1 MIEDMNEGFYGPR
14 DPMARHEAHFQI
26 SGFRSLH
33 DFQICLKPG
42 LNVLLGAN
50 GSGKT
55 NFIEF
60 LDFITNLVR
69 HNSATA
75 VSEAGG
81 VARVFS
87 QESLKKKIPRVTAR
101 IRGLADLEPFA
112 IQDVRKRYFKFEY
125 EVDIR
130 YSKFH
135 TSIYIA
141 NEKIKFRNLHTDE
154 HTLDADGAVGSLEIH
169 RKTPLVDDDP
179 RWTFGHYLVSNSSR
193 NPLRYVHAHR
203 MIGRSN
209 KRPEP
214 GEARLQLLS
223 QAPAVAPDES
233 ILSARIAFPAL
244 EAVRYALSRGRS
256 FNLNPQRARTPDDIS
271 KIPVIEA
278 DGAGLSSTIY
288 QMQQAK
294 RADFRPTPG
303 RRRFQK
309 DSLETII
316 AWTQIVIPDLK
327 DITATADPH
336 TGKYLVYLH
345 VGDESL
351 KIPLQSASDGTLKWL
366 AFVCLAVS
374 PGAEYTFEE
383 PENFLHPK
391 MQQYLISL
399 LRDSMDDDIPKRYI
413 ISTHSE
419 TIINQCHP
427 DELILFYFDGGKT
440 MCKNIENSE
449 AVIKQVNETG
459 FGLGHYYAQN
469 VLR

>member
-1 MIEDMNEGFYGPR
+1 MQEAIGEGFYGPQGPALSH
-14 DPMARHEAHFQI
+14 DAHYDI

-60 LDFITNLVR
+60 LDFITNLIR

-75 VSEAGG
+75 VSDAGG

-87 QESLKKKIPRVTAR
+87 QEALKRKIPRVTAR
-101 IRGLADLEPFA
+101 IQGLADLEPFMSGE
-112 IQDVRKRYFKFEY
+112 IRKRYFRFEY

-135 TSIYIA
+135 TAIYIA
-141 NEKIKFRNLHTDE
+141 NEKIKFKNLHSE
-154 HTLDADGAVGSLEIH
+154 HTAFDAEGTVGSVEVH
-169 RKTPLVDDDP
+169 RKSPLIDEEP
-179 RWTFGHYLVSNSSR
+179 RWTVGNHLMSKAQR
-193 NPLRYVHAHR
+193 NPLRHIHAHR
-203 MIGRSN
+203 IALRAN
-209 KRPEP
+209 KRQEP
-214 GEARLQLLS
+214 GARMQPLLQPPS
-223 QAPAVAPDES
+223 VSPDES
-233 ILSARIAFPAL
+233 FLSARVAFPAFD
-244 EAVRYALSRGRS
+244 AVRFALSRGRS
-256 FNLNPQRARTPDDIS
+256 FNLNPQKARTPDDIS
-271 KIPVIEA
+271 KTPSIEA

-294 RADFRPTPG
+294 RADFRPTFG
-303 RRRFQK
+303 YRRFQK
-309 DSLETII
+309 DSLDTII
-316 AWTQIVIPDLK
+316 SWTQIVIPDLK

-345 VGDESL
+345 VGEDSL

-374 PGAEYTFEE
+374 PGLEYTFEE

-399 LRDSMDDDIPKRYI
+399 LRDAMDDDSPKRYI

-419 TIINQCHP
+419 TIINQCKP
-427 DELILFYFDGGKT
+427 DELILFKFSGGKT
-440 MCKNIENSE
+440 VCKGIENAE
-449 AVIKQVNETG
+449 AVINKVNETG
-459 FGLGHYYAQN
+459 FGLGHYYAHN